1 MQEISF
7 DILIEA
13 EEETK
18 VLITP
23 ASTFRRLLNQNIYV
37 ENYIYRE
44 TTEHFSE
51 VMWAMGQL
59 LFTRLDQRLAG
70 YLEDERIRTGSPV
83 LSTTHEQIARNL
95 GSARGRFRTLKSF
108 EKDGIVA
115 LSRGTV
121 TILDVKKLRGICR
134 MRR

>member
-23 ASTFRRLLNQNIYV
+23 ASTFRRLLNQNITLK
-37 ENYIYRE
+37 
-44 TTEHFSE
+44 TTFTGKQRSIFRSH
-51 VMWAMGQL
+51 VGDGQL

-95 GSARGRFRTLKSF
+95 GSAREVVSRTLKSF